1 MRYRRMMLAVLTVG
15 LIIIAVSALFAAI
28 EA

>member
-1 MRYRRMMLAVLTVG
+1 MRYRRMMWAVLTVG